1 MVDLDFAF
9 SRYERIVLDTHERC
23 ETLIQ
28 KGDAKPLLLWH
39 ALLPIILLICALLIP
54 CRRGGCILRQI
65 LYVINLGIS
74 VEIIRYRRV
83 LLGGNGYI
91 VGLIMVWWL
100 VWSST
105 LLFFNNAERDFRR
118 IERVWPT
125 REKSFVCE
133 QNGHASNKEYRQD
146 EIRGDAYT
154 LVWQPYPRSFKQRL
168 GWVLALALNMRGPD
182 FSFRISS
189 LDPLPS
195 QLDLKNRTA
204 NAVCARRQPRQPKS
218 RIRAA
223 FTCFFVAY
231 LALDILKLVVIW
243 DPYFLDSISA
253 TPPPPLNHLS
263 IFPGLIRAYRS
274 FVTGTAVYFA
284 LLFVTALNPICFLG
298 LSTAFPKASRAL
310 TATPLDAPWLYAD
323 QFGPITAILDDGLAG
338 AWGKWWHQIFRFGF
352 VSTAK
357 WIISLLPASVTSQ
370 RTVRRIITT
379 FVAFGVSGL
388 IHGSGSYTQ
397 LGENTRPVTGAFLF
411 FILQAVGVIVQ
422 DLWSR
427 VVVAQ
432 LTRYS
437 LAPPRW
443 LRRTGNVAF
452 VLGWLFFSG
461 NRIADDF
468 ANGGMWLT
476 EPLPFSLLRGL
487 MGRGWL
493 CWRAPWFKYYDDGTF
508 WGSGVRIM

>member
-1 MVDLDFAF
+1 MVDHDSAF
-9 SRYERIVLDTHERC
+9 SRYERIVLDTRERY
-23 ETLIQ
+23 ETFIRN
-28 KGDAKPLLLWH
+28 GDAKPLLLWH

-54 CRRGGCILRQI
+54 SRGGGSILRQI
-65 LYVINLGIS
+65 LYVISLGIS
-74 VEIIRYRRV
+74 AEIIRYRRV
-83 LLGGNGYI
+83 LLGGNGYM
-91 VGLIMVWWL
+91 VGLIMVWLL

-118 IERVWPT
+118 IERVWST
-125 REKSFVCE
+125 KEKSPVGK
-133 QNGHASNKEYRQD
+133 QNGHASNKEYGQA
-146 EIRGDAYT
+146 EVQKNAYT
-154 LVWQPYPRSFKQRL
+154 LVWQPYPRSFKHRL
-168 GWVLALALNMRGPD
+168 GWVLALVLNMRGPD

-195 QLDLKNRTA
+195 QLDPKNSPA
-204 NAVCARRQPRQPKS
+204 DAVRAGPQSKS

-243 DPYFLDSISA
+243 DPYFLGSISA
-253 TPPPPLNHLS
+253 TPPFPLDYLS
-263 IFPGLIRAYRS
+263 VFPGLIRAYRS
-274 FVTGTAVYFA
+274 FVTGAAVYFA

-310 TATPLDAPWLYAD
+310 TATPLDAPWLYTD

-357 WIISLLPASVTSQ
+357 WIISFLPASVTSQ
-370 RTVRRIITT
+370 RIVRRIITT
-379 FVAFGVSGL
+379 LVAFGISGL

-397 LGENTRPVTGAFLF
+397 LGENTRPATGTFLF
-411 FILQAVGVIVQ
+411 FILQAVGVFVQ
-422 DLWSR
+422 DLWAR

-432 LTRYS
+432 LTRS
-437 LAPPRW
+437 GLAPPRW

-461 NRIADDF
+461 YRIADDF

-487 MGRGWL
+487 MGQGWL
-493 CWRAPWFKYYDDGTF
+493 CWRTPWFKYHDDGTF